1 MNVDKK
7 FNFNFEVG
15 EPKQKNNIVVFFL
28 SSKEHTND
36 DLLSFPYAMKNN
48 LAEVR
53 EVNEKGSIGNLKL
66 SNKSD
71 QKLLILGSEILVG
84 NKLKQ
89 DRVVDETVIVV

>member
-28 SSKEHTND
+28 SSKEHTNY

-48 LAEVR
+48 F
-53 EVNEKGSIGNLKL
+53 
-66 SNKSD
+66 SNT
-71 QKLLILGSEILVG
+71 L
-84 NKLKQ
+84 
-89 DRVVDETVIVV
+89 